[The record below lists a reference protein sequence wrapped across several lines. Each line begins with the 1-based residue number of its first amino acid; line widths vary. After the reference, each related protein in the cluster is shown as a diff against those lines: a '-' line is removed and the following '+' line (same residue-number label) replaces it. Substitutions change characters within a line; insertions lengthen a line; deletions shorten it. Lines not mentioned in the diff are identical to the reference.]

1 MCLNVYSKVKKKLE
15 NTKGVIRGVVIRR
28 GKSKKYRQY
37 HNQNRKDI
45 FGPSTFALS
54 KLGLNCCTYKIVK
67 QTYYR
72 KTERQINK

>member
-45 FGPSTFALS
+45 FGPLYCLS
-54 KLGLNCCTYKIVK
+54 FFDL
-67 QTYYR
+67 
-72 KTERQINK
+72 